1 MTTTVS
7 ETSTPTGSS
16 RPLLIIRDF
25 NETDETVIKQFEQEL
40 TDQLGVGNFN
50 TTRGSPQL
58 GVVFWTARLNSSQ
71 VEEFSN
77 SSAVC
82 K

>member
-1 MTTTVS
+1 
-7 ETSTPTGSS
+7 
-16 RPLLIIRDF
+16 
-25 NETDETVIKQFEQEL
+25 VIKQFEQEL